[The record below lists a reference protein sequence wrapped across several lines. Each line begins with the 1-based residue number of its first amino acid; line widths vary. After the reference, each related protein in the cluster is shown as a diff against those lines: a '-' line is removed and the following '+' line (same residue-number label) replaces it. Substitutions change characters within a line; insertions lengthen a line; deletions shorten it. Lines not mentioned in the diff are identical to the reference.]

1 MDGILGMIELLIGT
15 DLSEEQRNTVRIIQ
29 TSADGLLRILNDV
42 LDVSKMEAGRLDLE
56 SIDFHVPELLHETA
70 HIFAPTAA
78 GKGLEL
84 LVNVGDGVPTHTW
97 GDPVRLRQIIA
108 NLLSNAVKFT
118 KDGEIVLSAD
128 RIDEGTESNR
138 IRLSVRDT
146 GIGVPE
152 SKQEAI
158 FREFEQA
165 DQSTTRVHGG
175 TGLGL
180 TISRRLAEMMGG
192 SLELTSDAGAGSD
205 FSFVLSLNEAVDVR
219 SNGRRAPR
227 VSLRDRRV
235 LIVDDNATA
244 GRISRQALAAAGAT
258 ADEADSADEG
268 IAPLRAAME
277 GQPYDAVILDHLMP
291 AKDGFDFAREVRTEE
306 GFAGL
311 PILMLT
317 SSAAASGQVA
327 AREVRSGVYLA
338 KPVFRQQLTLALSS
352 MLGPRPPDGLERRLI
367 TGETLQR
374 RVSALRVLLAEDNL
388 VNQQV
393 ELALLQN
400 RGHTVEVVAD
410 GQQALEAAIARSF
423 DIVLMDI
430 QMPVMD
436 GLEATRRIREHPG
449 LEGLPIIALTAHAF
463 QEERDRTV
471 TADMNDFLAKPFK
484 PQALYEIV
492 ERWAPAGAAVDVNE
506 DSPEDHH
513 MEGADTTPPVDIEGF
528 RAMMRE
534 VGIEEV
540 VDATL
545 TI

>member
-1 MDGILGMIELLIGT
+1 MIELLIGT

-42 LDVSKMEAGRLDLE
+42 LDVSKMEAGQLDLE
-56 SIDFHVPELLHETA
+56 SIDFHLPELLHETA
-70 HIFAPTAA
+70 HIFAPKAA

-84 LVNVGDGVPTHTW
+84 LVDVGDGVPTHTR
-97 GDPVRLRQIIA
+97 GDPVRLRQIITD
-108 NLLSNAVKFT
+108 LLSNAVKFT

-244 GRISRQALAAAGAT
+244 RRISRETLAAAGAT

-268 IAPLRAAME
+268 IALLRAAME
-277 GQPYDAVILDHLMP
+277 GQPYDAVILRGSLYRP
-291 AKDGFDFAREVRTEE
+291 SRSYTWTE
-306 GFAGL
+306 
-311 PILMLT
+311 
-317 SSAAASGQVA
+317 
-327 AREVRSGVYLA
+327 
-338 KPVFRQQLTLALSS
+338 
-352 MLGPRPPDGLERRLI
+352 
-367 TGETLQR
+367 
-374 RVSALRVLLAEDNL
+374 
-388 VNQQV
+388 
-393 ELALLQN
+393 
-400 RGHTVEVVAD
+400 
-410 GQQALEAAIARSF
+410 
-423 DIVLMDI
+423 
-430 QMPVMD
+430 
-436 GLEATRRIREHPG
+436 RIR
-449 LEGLPIIALTAHAF
+449 
-463 QEERDRTV
+463 R
-471 TADMNDFLAKPFK
+471 PFM
-484 PQALYEIV
+484 L
-492 ERWAPAGAAVDVNE
+492 
-506 DSPEDHH
+506 
-513 MEGADTTPPVDIEGF
+513 
-528 RAMMRE
+528 
-534 VGIEEV
+534 EEV
-540 VDATL
+540 SICKRPDSESNE
-545 TI
+545 